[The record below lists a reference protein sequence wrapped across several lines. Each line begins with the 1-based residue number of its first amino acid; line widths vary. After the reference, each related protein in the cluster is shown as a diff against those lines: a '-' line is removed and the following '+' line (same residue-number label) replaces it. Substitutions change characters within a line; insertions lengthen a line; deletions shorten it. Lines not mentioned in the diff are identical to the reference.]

1 MRIKSILKLFPLILL
16 ALFLSGR
23 VFAQGSVSIMDKLT
37 QLENRLNQLESAQKK
52 EAGNLQSQ
60 LKGMQHGGDSALT
73 DSLKN
78 LQLGMAALETEVN
91 ALKAD
96 PNQAEALNLLRSMA
110 ADMRALRSEHQ
121 DTLPPQAIA
130 KPEVKAP
137 VPETKP
143 ASGEV
148 VSSKFKMKF
157 YGFVKLEAIYD
168 NTEVYQ
174 GDWLLYA
181 FQDNSVQ
188 SKRQIFTMNARHSR
202 INMKIDGPAVGKDG
216 LLSAFFEM
224 DFSGGFPNSSTAA
237 RMPLLVMRHAWA
249 EMKYPRWEARFGQ
262 DWALISGPFP
272 NTTSYVAGA
281 GVGNLWMRMPQI
293 SFTYKP
299 DPFKL
304 SVSMNR
310 PLSGNVKYNEY
321 DNGDLDPVQDGERT
335 GIPWFMV
342 RGWYKTKM
350 VTLSVSGHVGR
361 EDVLDLKNSPHKQ
374 TSYSVNADAVVNSG
388 PVALTLRGFYGENLN
403 TFFGGAIQG
412 YSRFDSTSVTNI
424 VSKGGWGQIVYI
436 FNDSWA
442 ATLGGGIDAPYKS
455 DLTVGMRS
463 QNGWGW
469 ANVAYTVSK
478 AMSFTMEGEYLNT
491 HYLGGKTGENI
502 RIQFVSQYKF

>member
-1 MRIKSILKLFPLILL
+1 MPIKSIIKLFPLILL
-16 ALFLSGR
+16 ALFVSER
-23 VFAQGSVSIMDKLT
+23 SFAQGSVSIMEKLS
-37 QLENRLNQLESAQKK
+37 QLEARLNQLESAQKK
-52 EAGNLQSQ
+52 TAGNLQNQ
-60 LKGMQHGGDSALT
+60 LKGVQPGGDPALM

-78 LQLGMAALETEVN
+78 LQTGMAALGSEIN

-96 PNQAEALNLLRSMA
+96 PNQTEALSLLREMV
-110 ADMRALRSEHQ
+110 ADMRVLMSEHQ
-121 DTLPPQAIA
+121 DTLPPQAVA
-130 KPEVKAP
+130 KTEVKAP
-137 VPETKP
+137 LPEAKP
-143 ASGEV
+143 VSGEV

-157 YGFVKLEAIYD
+157 YGFIKLEAIYD

-181 FQDNSVQ
+181 FQDNSAQ

-202 INMKIDGPAVGKDG
+202 INMKVEGPAVGKEG
-216 LLSAFFEM
+216 MLSAFFEM

-249 EMKYPRWEARFGQ
+249 ELKYPHWEARFGQ

-299 DPFKL
+299 DPFKFAL
-304 SVSMNR
+304 SINR

-335 GIPWFMV
+335 GLPWIMA
-342 RGWYKTKM
+342 RSWLKTKM
-350 VTLSVSGHVGR
+350 ATFSVSGHVGR
-361 EDVLDLKNSPHKQ
+361 EDIMDLKNVAHKQ
-374 TSYSVNADAVVNSG
+374 TSYSVNADAVISSG
-388 PVALTLRGFYGENLN
+388 PVAVTLRGFYGENLN

-412 YSRFDSTSVTNI
+412 FSRFDSTSVTNI
-424 VSKGGWGQIVYI
+424 VSKGGWGQVVYT
-436 FNDSWA
+436 FSDSWA
-442 ATLGGGIDAPYKS
+442 TTLGGGIDAPDKK
-455 DLTVGMRS
+455 DLTAGMRS

-469 ANVAYTVSK
+469 ANLAYTVSK

-491 HYLGGKTGENI
+491 HYLGGQTGDNI